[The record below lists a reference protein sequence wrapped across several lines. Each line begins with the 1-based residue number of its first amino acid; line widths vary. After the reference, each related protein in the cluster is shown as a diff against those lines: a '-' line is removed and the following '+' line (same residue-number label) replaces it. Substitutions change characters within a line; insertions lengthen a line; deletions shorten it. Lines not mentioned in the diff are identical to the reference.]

1 MVLGYTLRSMKFE
14 AVEEEM
20 IKDNVLPLI
29 QDYYVTFRN
38 STSVIS
44 SINFLQLYLSVDLG
58 FSAENATGE

>member
-1 MVLGYTLRSMKFE
+1 MKFE